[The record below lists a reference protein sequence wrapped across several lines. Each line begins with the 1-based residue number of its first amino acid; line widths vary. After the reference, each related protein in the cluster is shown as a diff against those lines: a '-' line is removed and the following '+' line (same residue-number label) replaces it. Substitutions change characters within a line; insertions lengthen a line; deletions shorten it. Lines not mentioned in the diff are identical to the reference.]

1 MIEKIERRNAIRK
14 YVMIII
20 AIVIGFIFFAM
31 CTSRCFDTN
40 YYGGVGTEYEQRKR
54 DHDRKEAEKE
64 YWEKHANDDYGWYF

>member
-1 MIEKIERRNAIRK
+1 MIEKIERRNTIRK

-40 YYGGVGTEYEQRKR
+40 YYGGTGTEYEQRKR
-54 DHDRKEAEKE
+54 DYNYRKEH
-64 YWEKHANDDYGWYF
+64 WEKSTNDKYDGWYF

>member
-1 MIEKIERRNAIRK
+1 MIEKIERRNTIRK

-40 YYGGVGTEYEQRKR
+40 YYGGTGTEYEQRKR
-54 DHDRKEAEKE
+54 DYNYKKE
-64 YWEKHANDDYGWYF
+64 YWKNSSTNYYDSWYF